1 MVGGTLATSIYSNP
15 IFPNLSRLIF
25 QYVLSQSNLPMQCN
39 PMSMLQAS
47 FKLLLPVQPT
57 AHPLQQFGELM
68 KMHRTT
74 KYRAQ
79 YKYSCKLESS
89 FTLRPL
95 QPTEWKRKIANREQM
110 LREAV
115 TKSAWKTHFQ
125 PLHNEVK
132 LSGFFYC
139 CLPLSF
145 QRQRQGQRQTPSE
158 AAMSAHL
165 RIA

>member
-1 MVGGTLATSIYSNP
+1 MTARLFLLLGLLTVSSTFARSFSPSTLLDFRGKWLSIWWWCWVQFLANTPLSNDLCDLCRLWNLNNFITIDGRGTLATSIYSNP

-39 PMSMLQAS
+39 PMAMLQAS

-79 YKYSCKLESS
+79 YKYSCK
-89 FTLRPL
+89 
-95 QPTEWKRKIANREQM
+95 
-110 LREAV
+110 
-115 TKSAWKTHFQ
+115 
-125 PLHNEVK
+125 
-132 LSGFFYC
+132 
-139 CLPLSF
+139 
-145 QRQRQGQRQTPSE
+145 
-158 AAMSAHL
+158 
-165 RIA
+165 